1 MLRLLEKLSWH
12 YAGLELLAH
21 GAHKCG
27 GMTLSE
33 PRKHRGAETTRF
45 TIDQRVLASGGFAV
59 VLDLC
64 GAGLTNVDE
73 GRALVL
79 FRRPSALACSS
90 SIRKPGNSA
99 KRG

>member
-45 TIDQRVLASGGFAV
+45 TIEVRMSWKAQIANNKA
-59 VLDLC
+59 
-64 GAGLTNVDE
+64 NH
-73 GRALVL
+73 LVRLL
-79 FRRPSALACSS
+79 FD
-90 SIRKPGNSA
+90 
-99 KRG
+99 